1 MATEPAASADA
12 LPGLAVVGLD
22 HRTASPVL
30 RDAMFV
36 TEAELATFHDQLRA
50 AGVTQAIV
58 LSTCDRLEIQ
68 LADADPAA
76 ASARVAAVIA
86 ARAAAC
92 GMAGE
97 ARPELRHGAAALQH
111 IFRVAASLESH
122 VAGEPQI
129 LGQVKDADRR
139 AREAGLMGV
148 ELDRVLQAAYA
159 AAKRVR
165 SETTIGERPTSMA
178 SAAVAVARDV
188 HGDLARTSLLVIGT
202 GDLGEMI
209 LEHLRGSGL
218 KRAMQTDPNPARAA
232 AHARRLNVPA
242 VEFSTLPELLVDAD
256 VVVSSAG
263 LGRLLVDRAT
273 MERASQRRRRRPVL
287 LLDFAVPH
295 DIDVHVDGVDG
306 VYRYDVDDLER
317 IALQG
322 RVGREAEIDAAS
334 QIVGEEAARFA
345 AGRAVRAAVPTIA
358 ALRRRFEAE
367 RARALLDAGGDA
379 PRATELMMNRL
390 LHQPQERL
398 RALANPGEAAE
409 RREAAERLLRDLAI
423 LEIRAGTGGE
433 EAALFA
439 AELYRMYQRYAER
452 AAAGASRC

>member
-1 MATEPAASADA
+1 MTTGPAASAEA

-22 HRTASPVL
+22 HRTAAPVL

-36 TEAELATFHDQLRA
+36 TEAELVPFHEALRA
-50 AGVTQAIV
+50 AGIAQAIV
-58 LSTCDRLEIQ
+58 LSTCDRLEVQ
-68 LADADPAA
+68 LADPDPAA
-76 ASARVAAVIA
+76 ASARVAAVFA
-86 ARAAAC
+86 ARATAC
-92 GMAGE
+92 GMAAE
-97 ARPELRHGAAALQH
+97 AKPQLLQGAEALHH

-139 AREAGLMGV
+139 AREAGLMGA

-165 SETTIGERPTSMA
+165 TETTIGERPTSMA

-188 HGDLARTSLLVIGT
+188 HGDLSRASLLVIGT
-202 GDLGEMI
+202 GELGEMI
-209 LEHLRGSGL
+209 LEHLRGAGL
-218 KRAMQTDPNPARAA
+218 RRAAQTDPNPARAA

-242 VEFSTLPELLVDAD
+242 AEFAALPELLVDAD
-256 VVVSSAG
+256 IIVATAG
-263 LGRLLVDRAT
+263 LGRVLVDRT
-273 MERASQRRRRRPVL
+273 HMERASQRRRRRPVL
-287 LLDFAVPH
+287 VLDFAVPH
-295 DIDVHVDGVDG
+295 DVDAHVDAVDGVF
-306 VYRYDVDDLER
+306 RYDVDDLER

-334 QIVGEEAARFA
+334 RIVGEEVGRFA
-345 AGRAVRAAVPTIA
+345 AGLAVRAAVPMIA

-379 PRATELMMNRL
+379 ARATELMMNRL

-398 RALANPGEAAE
+398 RALAHPGEAAE
-409 RREAAERLLRDLAI
+409 RREAADRLLRDLFG
-423 LEIRAGTGGE
+423 LDEGHPRK
-433 EAALFA
+433 
-439 AELYRMYQRYAER
+439 
-452 AAAGASRC
+452 